1 MKTPNNLNQMQ
12 HLKEL
17 SENITK
23 SYADILEKNQSVL
36 KAVDDYSISEYIY
49 NNL

>member
-23 SYADILEKNQSVL
+23 SYADILEK
-36 KAVDDYSISEYIY
+36 KSICIKSSR
-49 NNL
+49 